1 MSICIQRLIVA
12 IVTLKNLESTV
23 QRSLFNMSQTYS
35 KKIVGYITFGLLSF
49 TVALGSQMQ
58 QAQAKPATATNT
70 ATTTSRLLPII
81 NFNLSDVGKT
91 FQFNFDGSV
100 DTKNVT
106 GLTSTAFF
114 TLKSFNGTEAAFDV
128 NLDNTSSDGIKS
140 RTSGLGFN
148 VYSDLKSTNKLDLA
162 SGKTS
167 ASGLFS
173 NSVLD
178 GAFPN
183 KFGDIDVCFTKG
195 NTCQGGENGGIKT
208 DNGIGKFSFNLA
220 FNKTV
225 DSFALGNL
233 GVRYQSIEGTSLG
246 TSGTGQGK
254 YYQAPPPPPKKVPEP
269 STTAAL
275 GLFAVGGLKALKKKT
290 LKQD

>member
-1 MSICIQRLIVA
+1 KEKAEKEAADKVEKEKA
-12 IVTLKNLESTV
+12 EKEAADKAAKEKAEKEAADKVEKEKAEKEAADKAANGSTST
-23 QRSLFNMSQTYS
+23 R
-35 KKIVGYITFGLLSF
+35 
-49 TVALGSQMQ
+49 
-58 QAQAKPATATNT
+58 P
-70 ATTTSRLLPII
+70 LPII
-81 NFNLSDVGKT
+81 NFSLSDVGKT

-100 DTKNVT
+100 ATQNVT

-128 NLDNTSSDGIKS
+128 NLDNTSSNGIKS
-140 RTSGLGFN
+140 RTSALGFN
-148 VYSDLKSTNKLDLA
+148 VYSDLTSTNKLDLA
-162 SGKTS
+162 SGKTT

-178 GAFPN
+178 GSFPN
-183 KFGDIDVCFTKG
+183 QFGDIDVCFTQG
-195 NTCQGGENGGIKT
+195 NTCQGGRNGGVST
-208 DNGIGKFSFNLA
+208 DDGIGKFSFNLA
-220 FNKTV
+220 FNKMV

-275 GLFAVGGLKALKKKT
+275 GLLAVGALKALKKKT